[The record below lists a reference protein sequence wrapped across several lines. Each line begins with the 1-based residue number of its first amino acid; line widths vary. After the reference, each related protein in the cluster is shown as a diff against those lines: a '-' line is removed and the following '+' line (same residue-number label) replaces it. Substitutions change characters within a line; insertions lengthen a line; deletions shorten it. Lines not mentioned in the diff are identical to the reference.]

1 MAAQVKFP
9 NMSQRPQSILGRSFG
24 ERPVV
29 GYVGKV
35 RGDCDFSNCRFFC
48 WAKCQLLLESTE
60 TSDLGV
66 ICMAFVFLPIAQVYY
81 FSSLI
86 WLSLDVNDIINVLF

>member
-1 MAAQVKFP
+1 M
-9 NMSQRPQSILGRSFG
+9 GT
-24 ERPVV
+24 
-29 GYVGKV
+29 
-35 RGDCDFSNCRFFC
+35 
-48 WAKCQLLLESTE
+48 WAKFEEIAISQTAGSFAGLNVSYVLESTE